1 MSHSH
6 TSSLHKTRIVASY
19 SSVGSIKTRS
29 NSCINGVLLWI
40 SQLVYVVT
48 AFVGVGVGVTT
59 SAVVAIKNILR
70 CSFPRIPVTIISE
83 WSFGRQFKNRDDA
96 TTGCDDDEEEEE
108 TNRLASA
115 LPSLSALLLLLLRL
129 MLLVWFVVV
138 LSKE

>member
-48 AFVGVGVGVTT
+48 AFVGVGVGVGVGVTT

-70 CSFPRIPVTIISE
+70 CSFFRIPVTIISE
-83 WSFGRQFKNRDDA
+83 WSFGRQFNNCDN
-96 TTGCDDDEEEEE
+96 TTGCDGEEE
-108 TNRLASA
+108 TNRLVST
-115 LPSLSALLLLLLRL
+115 LPSLSALLLLLPRL
-129 MLLVWFVVV
+129 LLLMWFVVV